1 MQRGKDMIKLI
12 ISGCNGRMGQVVT
25 RLAKADGG
33 FEIAAGFDQNTAKLS
48 DYPVYAHPLEYAGSA
63 DVVVDFSSPAALD
76 ALLSWCKAKQI
87 PLILC
92 STGYSPEQL
101 QAIESAAAEMPI
113 FKSANM
119 SLGINVLM
127 ELVKRAAEVMGE
139 TFDIEIVEKHH
150 NQKKDAPSGTAL
162 MLADAAR
169 DGLDYEPEYIYD
181 RSGVRQP
188 RDRREIGISAIRG
201 GTIPGEHSVIFAGTD
216 EVIEFRHTVYSREV
230 FAAGAVKAAKFMA
243 GVTAPG
249 IYNMSDVLKN
259 I

>member
-1 MQRGKDMIKLI
+1 MIKLI

-33 FEIAAGFDQNTAKLS
+33 FEIVAGFDQNAVKLS
-48 DYPVYAHPLEYAGSA
+48 DYPVYSHPLEYAGSA

-76 ALLSWCKAKQI
+76 ALLSWCKAKNV
-87 PLILC
+87 PVILC

-101 QAIESAAAEMPI
+101 DTIKAASAEMPV

-119 SLGINVLM
+119 SLGINVLTT
-127 ELVKRAAEVMGE
+127 LIKRAAEIMGE

-150 NQKKDAPSGTAL
+150 NQKKDAPSGTAI
-162 MLADAAR
+162 MLADAVKE
-169 DGLDYEPEYIYD
+169 GLNYEPEYVYD
-181 RSGVRQP
+181 RSTVRQP
-188 RDRREIGISAIRG
+188 RDKKEIGISAVRA
-201 GTIPGEHSVIFAGTD
+201 GTIPGEHTVIFAGTD
-216 EVIEFRHTVYSREV
+216 EVIEFKHTAYSREI

-243 GVTAPG
+243 GITAPG
-249 IYNMSDVLKN
+249 MYDMSDVLKN

>member
-1 MQRGKDMIKLI
+1 MIKLI

-33 FEIAAGFDQNTAKLS
+33 FEIVAGFDQNTAKLS
-48 DYPVYAHPLEYAGSA
+48 DYPVYSHPLEYAGSA

-76 ALLSWCKAKQI
+76 SLLGWCKAKNV
-87 PLILC
+87 PVILC

-101 QAIESAAAEMPI
+101 ESIKAASAEMPV

-119 SLGINVLM
+119 SLGINVLTT
-127 ELVKRAAEVMGE
+127 LIKRAAEIMGE

-150 NQKKDAPSGTAL
+150 NQKKDAPSGTAI
-162 MLADAAR
+162 MLADAVKE
-169 DGLDYEPEYIYD
+169 GLAYEPEYVYD
-181 RSGVRQP
+181 RSTVRQP
-188 RDRREIGISAIRG
+188 RDKKEIGISAVRA
-201 GTIPGEHSVIFAGTD
+201 GTIPGEHTVIFAGTD
-216 EVIEFRHTVYSREV
+216 EVIEFKHTAYSREI

-243 GVTAPG
+243 GITEPG
-249 IYNMSDVLKN
+249 MYDMSDVLKN

>member
-1 MQRGKDMIKLI
+1 MIKLI

-48 DYPVYAHPLEYAGSA
+48 DYPVYSHPLEYAGSA

-76 ALLSWCKAKQI
+76 SLLSWCKAKKV
-87 PLILC
+87 PVILC

-101 QAIESAAAEMPI
+101 ETIKAASAEMPV

-119 SLGINVLM
+119 SLGINVLTT
-127 ELVKRAAEVMGE
+127 LIKRAAEIMGE

-150 NQKKDAPSGTAL
+150 NQKKDAPSGTAI
-162 MLADAAR
+162 MLADAVR
-169 DGLDYEPEYIYD
+169 EGLEYEPEYIYD
-181 RSGVRQP
+181 RSTVRRP
-188 RDRREIGISAIRG
+188 RDKKEIGISAVRA
-201 GTIPGEHSVIFAGTD
+201 GTIPGEHTVIFAGTD
-216 EVIEFRHTVYSREV
+216 EVIEFKHTAYSREI

-243 GVTAPG
+243 GITAPG
-249 IYNMSDVLKN
+249 MYDMSDVLKN

>member
-1 MQRGKDMIKLI
+1 MIKLI

-25 RLAKADGG
+25 RLCKADGG
-33 FEIAAGFDQNTAKLS
+33 FEIVAGFDQNTAKLS
-48 DYPVYAHPLEYAGSA
+48 DYPVYAHPMEYAGRA
-63 DVVVDFSSPAALD
+63 DVVVDFSSPAALSP
-76 ALLSWCKAKQI
+76 LLTWCKSKNV

-92 STGYSPEQL
+92 STGYSDEQL
-101 QAIESAAAEMPI
+101 ESIKAASGDMPI

-139 TFDIEIVEKHH
+139 TFNIEIVEKHH

-162 MLADAAR
+162 MLADAVK
-169 DGLDYEPEYIYD
+169 DGLAYEPEYVYD
-181 RSGVRQP
+181 RSQVRRP
-188 RDRREIGISAIRG
+188 RDQKEIGISAVRG
-201 GTIPGEHSVIFAGTD
+201 GTIPGEHSVLFAGTD
-216 EVIEFRHTVYSREV
+216 EVIEFKHTVYSREV

-243 GVTAPG
+243 GVKEPG
-249 IYNMSDVLKN
+249 MYDMSDVLKS

>member
-1 MQRGKDMIKLI
+1 MIKLI

-33 FEIAAGFDQNTAKLS
+33 FEIVAGFDQNAVKLS
-48 DYPVYAHPLEYAGSA
+48 DYPVYSHPLEYAGSA

-76 ALLSWCKAKQI
+76 ALLSWCKAKNV
-87 PLILC
+87 PVILC

-101 QAIESAAAEMPI
+101 DTIKAASAEMPI

-119 SLGINVLM
+119 SLGINVLTT
-127 ELVKRAAEVMGE
+127 LIKRAAEIMGE

-150 NQKKDAPSGTAL
+150 NQKKDAPSGTAI
-162 MLADAAR
+162 MLADAVKE
-169 DGLDYEPEYIYD
+169 GLNYEPEYVYD
-181 RSGVRQP
+181 RSTVRQP
-188 RDRREIGISAIRG
+188 RDKKEIGISAVRA
-201 GTIPGEHSVIFAGTD
+201 GTIPGEHTVIFAGTD
-216 EVIEFRHTVYSREV
+216 EVIEFKHTAYSREI

-243 GVTAPG
+243 GITAPG
-249 IYNMSDVLKN
+249 MYDMSDVLKN